1 VPKAILVVHTE
12 PATPEDDAAYNKWY
26 DGTHV
31 PDIVALP
38 GFVAATRYKV
48 SPTQMGGATP
58 DVPAAYVA
66 VYEIDADD
74 LDATLQGIAAGAA
87 SGAVRMGDAPMG
99 PGSSMVLYEEVL
111 PRTTA

>member
-26 DGTHV
+26 DGIHV

-38 GFVAATRYKV
+38 GFVAASRYKV
-48 SPTQMGGATP
+48 SSTQMGGATP
-58 DVPAAYVA
+58 DVPGYVA
-66 VYEIDADD
+66 IYEIDADD
-74 LDATLQGIAAGAA
+74 LDATLKGIGAGAA

-99 PGSSMVLYEEVL
+99 AKSSMVLYEEVL
-111 PRTTA
+111 PRTDA